1 MNPLEVITS
10 NYVLNVGFLAWFA
23 AQFIK
28 TFLCYVSTK
37 KINWERMVG
46 SGGMPS
52 SHSSLVCAIAV
63 GMAKKG
69 GIRGAGICSFG
80 GARGHRHVRCD
91 GCAPRGRRT
100 GEGAQ

>member
-63 GMAKKG
+63 GMAKKVG
-69 GIRGAGICSFG
+69 NMSLPASIFM
-80 GARGHRHVRCD
+80 
-91 GCAPRGRRT
+91 
-100 GEGAQ
+100 